1 MNQISANIGK
11 ILAAD
16 QLVKEN
22 KADVEQMKT
31 DIGEAFSQ
39 GKLGIGSQESGFKE
53 KIAEQEQQL
62 TDTEAKLSPELQIR
76 GSKFQSSN
84 SISRELELTNK

>member
-39 GKLGIGSQESGFKE
+39 AKLGIGSQESGFKE

-76 GSKFQSSN
+76 GSKFQSPN
-84 SISRELELTNK
+84 SISRELELTK